1 MNFYSVLN
9 RAKIEDRFGS
19 PFGSPRTHHNRGR
32 GLFLFLLSFNLTFLI
47 ASSKC
52 SVTLPGSKK
61 RDAPH
66 GEGERFPT
74 TTPHSIRGCAH
85 IALQAPALLLK

>member
-1 MNFYSVLN
+1 MNVYSVLN
-9 RAKIEDRFGS
+9 RAKIEGRFGS

-52 SVTLPGSKK
+52 SVALPGSKK
-61 RDAPH
+61 RDAPL
-66 GEGERFPT
+66 EIFPST
-74 TTPHSIRGCAH
+74 TSHSTKG
-85 IALQAPALLLK
+85 